1 MKIPSI
7 FNPLDNQKYVPIKK
21 TSGLKE
27 FFKTLKIKEVARKF
41 KMLAP
46 STRYKYMKDQHFLLI
61 NDKSLIFKPNQ
72 NNKDRKVE
80 DIFQISSS
88 IITNQGEQEK
98 SKQNTIIRLLSNL
111 LEYAPVIPSSH
122 IIKDVWDIFQ
132 IISYLILFY
141 YIPIHVTFQIEF
153 IHLMP
158 SFLIYFLTIIILLD
172 ILINLNTA
180 FFDKGVEVKDRLLIM
195 KYYHKNHLYK
205 DLVSIIP
212 FFVYSLSYNFFA
224 EYKNYFP
231 SSILLLFFIRL
242 QKFQIIMHRFEEN
255 FHMIRSTRNI
265 INLFKVVFNIIFVSH
280 IFSCIWIVMAIQEKK
295 RYPDTITWLEAAKV
309 QNQDWLHQYLY
320 AYYFSTVTMIT
331 VGYGDIVPKTPPEFI
346 LCIITMIIACGQ
358 FGYSL
363 NQIGVIVQDV
373 FKTETEIKENLYVIT
388 NYMNMKNI
396 NSDLQYQIRQ
406 YVEYYLKEQSQNN
419 SQMETQIIN
428 QLSDFLRE
436 SLKFEANK
444 LVTNSPIFINHFSQE
459 FIQKVVPLIKEK
471 RSTPEE
477 LIYQENELDDC
488 CIYFIEKGSI
498 DEVIDMAD
506 QKYQQSRI
514 ASKIKVIRSYEDGE
528 YFGELNFFT
537 GFNRKITARSRD
549 FAKLLYIRREDFIN
563 LLKDHKEDYEIF
575 CYLKDKL
582 TFYNELEVIQKRCP
596 SCFAFHFIENC
607 QWIHYSPDKQKII
620 SRYLISFPQ
629 FRKKEFRRRRKFKY
643 QSLIQNNFIKRKALQ
658 YFESQNQG
666 LLELDWYY
674 DLMNQSD
681 LTIDSDDNNNMK
693 SAQSYNQMNLNQSN
707 LLDNPQNNDT
717 SILNQPRRQQ
727 SQNKEIKLIINHSH
741 SQDYEDDSNEND
753 EVGKEFGNTQSIS
766 QKFQNQKIYNSN
778 CKNNLN
784 AEKFKY
790 GLSIIQSQQ
799 ESSKSQIS
807 EFRASLKPSCYI
819 KGELN
824 NLQQNNENSLRIQES
839 AHNFQDKNINNNSP
853 FNSPITKLNGNNSNS
868 QQINFQQTLENALF
882 DYLQQKKNSLKHQ
895 VSSPLSIFKFINKE
909 QNQEQNNNFSSQ
921 LQNIINGGAAAAANL
936 DFTNNKYENKD
947 TIIDDKRFD
956 VLAQFDYY
964 FPHGNF
970 QNIIY
975 LLEKVD
981 DYQLS
986 QSLRPKLICQDIY
999 TDYANSQRDQNSSRF
1014 QSILVKGS
1022 SEEFFKRQTICNV
1035 SPPQRRKNLLHTR
1048 FLKRGSEILKQNIT
1062 RTKIAGYSK
1071 IENLIKK
1078 FQDQETGNQ
1087 DNQDQMQQSIELQNQ
1102 KIIRRQRQIMTKMTL
1117 VNIPKFKKFTNQDS
1131 NTNQNLNSP
1140 GFSSYFISRNKID
1153 SKVSYLD
1160 NQNVDPVIGNGTSKN
1175 YNQSIQSQ
1183 QNEEEQF
1190 LSPQLHKI
1198 FSTSRSPE
1206 QNKNGINTLSKFSL
1220 DSLQDEKALNAQS
1233 ALKKSLFK
1241 SDAND

>member
-1 MKIPSI
+1 MKRQSI
-7 FNPLDNQKYVPIKK
+7 VNHLDNQKYVPIKK
-21 TSGLKE
+21 TSGMKE
-27 FFKTLKIKEVARKF
+27 FFKTLKLKEVARKF

-61 NDKSLIFKPNQ
+61 NDKSLIFKQNQ
-72 NNKDRKVE
+72 NNKQGRKVE
-80 DIFQISSS
+80 DIFQTSSS
-88 IITNQGEQEK
+88 MTMISNQGEPEK
-98 SKQNTIIRLLSNL
+98 SKQNAIVRLISNL

-141 YIPIHVTFQIEF
+141 FIPIHVTFQIEF
-153 IHLMP
+153 IYLMP
-158 SFLIYFLTIIILLD
+158 SLLIYFLAIIILLD

-180 FFDKGVEVKDRLLIM
+180 FFDKGIEVKDRLLIM
-195 KYYHKNHLYK
+195 KYYYQNHLFK
-205 DLVSIIP
+205 DLISIIP
-212 FFVYSLSYNFFA
+212 FFVYSLSYHFFA
-224 EYKNYFP
+224 EYKDYFP

-280 IFSCIWIVMAIQEKK
+280 IFSCVWLVMAIQEKK
-295 RYPDTITWLEAAKV
+295 RYPDSITWLEAAKV
-309 QNQDWLHQYLY
+309 QNSDWLHQYLY

-331 VGYGDIVPKTPPEFI
+331 VGYGDIVPKTPPELI

-444 LVTNSPIFINHFSQE
+444 LVTNAPIFSNHFSQE

-477 LIYQENELDDC
+477 LIYQENEQDDC

-506 QKYQQSRI
+506 QKYQQSRV
-514 ASKIKVIRSYEDGE
+514 ASKIKVIRQYEDGE
-528 YFGELNFFT
+528 HFGELNFFT

-549 FAKLLYIRREDFIN
+549 FAKLLYIRREDFLN

-575 CYLKDKL
+575 CYIKDKL
-582 TFYNELEVIQKRCP
+582 TFYNDLEIIHKKCP
-596 SCFAFHFIENC
+596 SCFAYHFLENC
-607 QWIHYSPDKQKII
+607 QWVHYSPDKQKII
-620 SRYLISFPQ
+620 QRHLTSAPQ
-629 FRKKEFRRRRKFKY
+629 MRKKEFRRRRKFKY
-643 QSLIQNNFIKRKALQ
+643 QTLLQHNFAKRKALQ
-658 YFESQNQG
+658 YFENQNQG

-693 SAQSYNQMNLNQSN
+693 SFQYNNQMNTNQSN
-707 LLDNPQNNDT
+707 FLESPQNDD
-717 SILNQPRRQQ
+717 SPMINQLRRQQ
-727 SQNKEIKLIINHSH
+727 SQNKEFKLIINHSH
-741 SQDYEDDSNEND
+741 SQDYEEDNNDND

-778 CKNNLN
+778 SKNSISND
-784 AEKFKY
+784 KFKY

-799 ESSKSQIS
+799 EFSKSQIS
-807 EFRASLKPSCYI
+807 EYRASLKPSCYI

-824 NLQQNNENSLRIQES
+824 NLQQNNENSFKIQES
-839 AHNFQDKNINNNSP
+839 VHNFQDKNNNSP
-853 FNSPITKLNGNNSNS
+853 FNSPVSKVNGNNNNN
-868 QQINFQQTLENALF
+868 QQTNFQQTLENALF
-882 DYLQQKKNSLKHQ
+882 EYLQQKKNSLKHQ
-895 VSSPLSIFKFINKE
+895 VNSPLSIFKILNKE
-909 QNQEQNNNFSSQ
+909 QNQEQNNNFSTQ
-921 LQNIINGGAAAAANL
+921 LQNIINGGANNLL
-936 DFTNNKYENKD
+936 DFNNNKDENID

-970 QNIIY
+970 SNIIY
-975 LLEKVD
+975 QLEKSD

-986 QSLRPKLICQDIY
+986 QSFRPKLLYQEIN
-999 TDYANSQRDQNSSRF
+999 TDYVNSYRDQSSSKYPSF
-1014 QSILVKGS
+1014 LMKGN
-1022 SEEFFKRQTICNV
+1022 SEEFSKRQTICNT
-1035 SPPQRRKNLLHTR
+1035 SPHQKRKNLLHTR
-1048 FLKRGSEILKQNIT
+1048 FLKRGSEILKQNAI
-1062 RTKIAGYSK
+1062 RTKVAGNSK

-1078 FQDQETGNQ
+1078 FQDQETNNQ
-1087 DNQDQMQQSIELQNQ
+1087 DNQDQMQQSIDMQNQ

-1117 VNIPKFKKFTNQDS
+1117 VNIPKFKKFSNQDPS
-1131 NTNQNLNSP
+1131 SNQNLNSP
-1140 GFSSYFISRNKID
+1140 AVSSYLINRKKID
-1153 SKVSYLD
+1153 SKVSSLD
-1160 NQNVDPVIGNGTSKN
+1160 NSNYDPVLGNGTSRN
-1175 YNQSIQSQ
+1175 YNLSIQSQ

-1190 LSPQLHKI
+1190 ISPKFQRLI
-1198 FSTSRSPE
+1198 TPSRSPVSL
-1206 QNKNGINTLSKFSL
+1206 KNGINLFSKFSL
-1220 DSLQDEKALNAQS
+1220 DNIQEDKTYNIQS
-1233 ALKKSLFK
+1233 TLKKSQFK
-1241 SDAND
+1241 AESND